1 VKSKNKETIMKTLTK
16 FAFSAIL
23 GSTALAFAAT
33 PAPTVGTARVDMPVA
48 TCPLM
53 WIRNTTPKQAPY
65 HVVKCT
71 PEMMQKGDR
80 ACLEACAAATKKN

>member
-1 VKSKNKETIMKTLTK
+1 MKTLTK
-16 FAFSAIL
+16 FVLSAVL

-33 PAPTVGTARVDMPVA
+33 PVPPVSTTPNVDMPVA

-53 WIRNTTPKQAPY
+53 WIRNTTPKQSPY

-71 PEMMQKGDR
+71 PEMMRKAEQT
-80 ACLEACAAATKKN
+80 CLQACAATTKKD